1 MAQLKNER
9 LASTALDVEGS
20 KPVEVVQLDS
30 LVALKILKHS
40 RENYPSPVTGSL
52 LGLDVNGTLEVSN
65 CFPFPS
71 SYSNDDADGR
81 IPYCNSQNEYLTDNP
96 FLGEQYQLDMMR
108 CLRDVNVD
116 NNSVGWY
123 QSTYRGAFMNQSLI
137 ERQYNYQVS
146 FGNKSVVII
155 HDVDR
160 ASQGNASLRAFRL
173 SESFME
179 AYKEKKFTSEILS
192 QLKLSYENILEELPV
207 AIRNSNLVNAMLYE
221 MEDVDT
227 IPTNSFNPEYLKE
240 FTDKIAPLTPN
251 FDVLELSLNP
261 FVEKNL
267 ECLIDSIE
275 EHASEQGNF
284 QYWQRSVA
292 REQAKIQ
299 QHLSKRKAENASRV
313 AAGQKPLPEED
324 INTLFKLPQEPSR
337 LESMLITS
345 QISEYCKQVN
355 QFSGP
360 ALGKLFSAGELQK

>member
-1 MAQLKNER
+1 MTQLKNER
-9 LASTALDVEGS
+9 LAATALDVEGS
-20 KPVEVVQLDS
+20 KPIETVQLDA

-40 RENYPSPVTGSL
+40 RENHPSPVTGSL
-52 LGLDVNGTLEVSN
+52 LGLDVNGFLEVSN

-71 SYSNDDADGR
+71 SYSNDDAD
-81 IPYCNSQNEYLTDNP
+81 
-96 FLGEQYQLDMMR
+96 GEQYQLDMMR

-160 ASQGNASLRAFRL
+160 ATQGNVSLRAFRL
-173 SESFME
+173 SEAFMQ
-179 AYKEKKFTSEILS
+179 AYKEKKFTSENLP
-192 QLKLSYENILEELPV
+192 QLKLSYDNILEELPV
-207 AIRNSNLVNAMLYE
+207 TIRNSHLVNAMLHE
-221 MEDVDT
+221 MEDVDVV
-227 IPTNSFNPEYLKE
+227 PTETFSSEYLKE

-251 FDVLELSLNP
+251 FDILELSLNP
-261 FVEKNL
+261 YVEKNL

-292 REQAKIQ
+292 REQVKIQ
-299 QHLSKRKAENASRV
+299 QHLSKRKAENAARV

-345 QISEYCKQVN
+345 QINEYCKQVN